1 MYLSW
6 ASTGRRNVPFLE
18 TKKRKKCHP
27 GHYARAWIH
36 ATAIVEGGRDEVC
49 NCLIACAWLHTATA
63 IEGGREVA
71 CSRCHSGSS
80 HRQSGLDPCRLGL
93 DLHRRCRQWGEGR
106 SPATTLSR
114 GGGRSRCRGPAHS
127 ATARALVYAA
137 AFIDG
142 GGMEEAR
149 HYRIGEGGGPPQLD
163 PRCHRSIHVTTAI
176 GGSMHGGW
184 LASIHTART
193 LHEAPLG
200 RRLTARCGGL
210 TQCPTVTEPPQK

>member
-1 MYLSW
+1 VYFLSAPMKDMYLSW

-93 DLHRRCRQWGEGR
+93 DLHRCCRQWGEGR

-114 GGGRSRCRGPAHS
+114 GGGGGADAEDPLILPLLGPWS
-127 ATARALVYAA
+127 TPLPSS
-137 AFIDG
+137 
-142 GGMEEAR
+142 M
-149 HYRIGEGGGPPQLD
+149 GEGWRRP
-163 PRCHRSIHVTTAI
+163 TTI
-176 GGSMHGGW
+176 G
-184 LASIHTART
+184 
-193 LHEAPLG
+193 
-200 RRLTARCGGL
+200 
-210 TQCPTVTEPPQK
+210 